1 VILVQS
7 DQEARLFE
15 WALRDTRFSVFR
27 VTPRKR
33 LKELDPFLNKQT
45 VDVLKET
52 QAGGGIVEHLFCF
65 LVLRFVNVNEWGT
78 CEVR

>member
-1 VILVQS
+1 LSSRIRKRAFLNGRYVIH
-7 DQEARLFE
+7 
-15 WALRDTRFSVFR
+15 VFR
-27 VTPRKR
+27 VTTRKR